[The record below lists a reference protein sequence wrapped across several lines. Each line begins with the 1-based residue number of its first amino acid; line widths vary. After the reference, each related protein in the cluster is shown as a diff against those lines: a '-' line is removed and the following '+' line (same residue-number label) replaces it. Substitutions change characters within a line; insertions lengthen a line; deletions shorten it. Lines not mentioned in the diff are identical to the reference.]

1 MNSKSKSKLNYTL
14 DFRGT
19 ITSIGLLELSL
30 LFDEMGPKETLTI
43 TLPDKDIIADICKV
57 LPKSSYEMNITEREN
72 SLTLIRIKK
81 KLRT

>member
-57 LPKSSYEMNITEREN
+57 LPKSSYEMNITEQEN

-81 KLRT
+81 KQRT